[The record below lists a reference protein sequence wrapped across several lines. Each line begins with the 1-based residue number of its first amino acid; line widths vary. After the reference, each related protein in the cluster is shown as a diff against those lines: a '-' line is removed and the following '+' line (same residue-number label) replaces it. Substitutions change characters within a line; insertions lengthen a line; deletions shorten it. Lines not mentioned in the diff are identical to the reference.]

1 MIVVLRN
8 QLKRVS
14 ELNAPLVHSV
24 NPKKKFSV
32 KFATAGLLATLF
44 TGVNYYFQ
52 NFVADKENER
62 QKSLIER
69 VSND

>member
-1 MIVVLRN
+1 MNLALRN
-8 QLKRVS
+8 QLKRLT
-14 ELNAPLVHSV
+14 ELAPYSGQTQSRISMKSV
-24 NPKKKFSV
+24 
-32 KFATAGLLATLF
+32 TAGVIATLV

-62 QKSLIER
+62 QKQLIER